1 MENINTIVF
10 AKLKSLPSQIS
21 PLSLLST
28 PSVNGGLNRG
38 FMVPLNVYNV
48 SFILNLFRLLWE
60 NAGSYSCF
68 FYIIALSII
77 SVSLLGFLTL
87 TELFHVCS
95 MMRGDTVN
103 KTSRLCLLHAA
114 NSVVG

>member
-1 MENINTIVF
+1 MVKKIFHDSLEILFFFTIIEQSV
-10 AKLKSLPSQIS
+10 IS
-21 PLSLLST
+21 
-28 PSVNGGLNRG
+28 
-38 FMVPLNVYNV
+38 
-48 SFILNLFRLLWE
+48 I
-60 NAGSYSCF
+60 
-68 FYIIALSII
+68 
-77 SVSLLGFLTL
+77 SLLGYLIL